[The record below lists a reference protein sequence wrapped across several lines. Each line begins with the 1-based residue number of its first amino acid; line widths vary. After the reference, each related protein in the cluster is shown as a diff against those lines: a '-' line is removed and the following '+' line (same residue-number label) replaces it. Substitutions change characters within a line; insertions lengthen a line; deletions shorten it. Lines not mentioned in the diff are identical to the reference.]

1 MAFWSSRFA
10 GNILFAKGSRTKPV
24 LTAVMPVTG
33 STVPAVTGRVVAGSK
48 TCPVE
53 LICSRLNSGVQNRS
67 CRASQLRTVVV
78 GFDLEF
84 LNGVHWRFHRVTGP
98 VQEIHE
104 VRIVINPVEKVVVL
118 RGPQAVSGETSTV
131 TEATGVL
138 LALGYP
144 SRELRQ

>member
-1 MAFWSSRFA
+1 M
-10 GNILFAKGSRTKPV
+10 
-24 LTAVMPVTG
+24 
-33 STVPAVTGRVVAGSK
+33 
-48 TCPVE
+48 E

-78 GFDLEF
+78 GFDLEL

-98 VQEIHE
+98 VKEIHK
-104 VRIVINPVEKVVVL
+104 VRVVINPVEKVVVL

-144 SRELRQ
+144 SRELRQERKIAAVQRQVVDSSAQ